1 LWDNNDAVAEKAWQ
15 AADATI
21 VCQTTGGVECHQVLQ
36 GVHPLPASRLSAL
49 FVRAALSSSLS
60 ALFVRAAL
68 SSRLSALFV
77 RAALSSSLSA
87 LFVRAALS
95 SRLSALFV
103 HAALSSS
110 LQLHFPAVL
119 SLPVR
124 KAKATETWC
133 IFDKT
138 ARHAAWDDALQ
149 FLHALRALP
158 DS

>member
-36 GVHPLPASRLSAL
+36 GVHPLPASR
-49 FVRAALSSSLS
+49 
-60 ALFVRAAL
+60 
-68 SSRLSALFV
+68 
-77 RAALSSSLSA
+77 LSA

>member
-36 GVHPLPASRLSAL
+36 GVHPLPA
-49 FVRAALSSSLS
+49 
-60 ALFVRAAL
+60 
-68 SSRLSALFV
+68 SRLSALFV